1 MGDANIAIPLNEPYL
16 PAFKKY
22 EKYLEKMYANK
33 WLTNGGPLLQEFSL
47 RLQDYL
53 DVPYVVLTSN
63 GTSALQLAYRLFNLQ
78 GNVVTTPYSFI
89 ATCNSADWVG
99 LKVKFADIDP
109 STLNISP
116 ATIEK
121 SINESTS
128 AIVPVHTYGNPCDVN
143 NIRKIAEKYK
153 LKVIY
158 DAAHAFGIKRN
169 KKSILNHGNASAIS
183 FHATKLFHCIE
194 GGALIVNNRE
204 DYQRAQNMIN
214 FGIDAQKG
222 GISYTGFNG
231 KMSEAHAAM
240 GLAMLDDI
248 DMVLEKRLEHYH
260 LYKRLLGDAMAYP
273 IWDKSSNQNAGYF
286 PVLFNNKKQRDSVYD
301 ALSQQNIQSRAYFSP
316 SLNSL
321 NHFTETETF
330 DCPVSELMVDRVLC
344 LPLFY
349 SLESSGIKKIC
360 TTIKATLNAQ
370 ELRFKEVI

>member
-1 MGDANIAIPLNEPYL
+1 
-16 PAFKKY
+16 
-22 EKYLEKMYANK
+22 MYANK
-33 WLTNGGPLLQEFSL
+33 WLTNGGPLLQEFAL

-63 GTSALQLAYRLFNLQ
+63 GTAALQLAYRLFNLQ

-109 STLNISP
+109 SNLNISP
-116 ATIEK
+116 ADIEK
-121 SINESTS
+121 SIDENTT
-128 AIVPVHTYGNPCDVN
+128 AIIPVHTYGNPCDVK
-143 NIRKIAEKYK
+143 NIKKLADKYK
-153 LKVIY
+153 LKIIY
-158 DAAHAFGIKRN
+158 DAAHAFGIKRH
-169 KKSILNHGNASAIS
+169 KRSILNHGHASAIS

-204 DYQRAQNMIN
+204 HYQRAQNMIN

-260 LYKRLLGDAMAYP
+260 LYKQLLGNTVAYP
-273 IWDKSSNQNAGYF
+273 IWDKSSTQNAGYF
-286 PVLFNNKKQRDSVYD
+286 PVLFEDKKQRDSVYE
-301 ALSQQNIQSRAYFSP
+301 ALSQKNIQSRAYFSP

-321 NHFTETETF
+321 NHFTKNQSF
-330 DCPVSELMVDRVLC
+330 DCPVSEIMVDRVLC
-344 LPLFY
+344 LPLY
-349 SLESSGIKKIC
+349 YVLKPAGIKQIC
-360 TTIKATLNAQ
+360 TIIKSTLHLQNIRLKVA
-370 ELRFKEVI
+370 I